1 LQDFDEEQLKEIHMG
16 RLIQVLSHQMK
27 RKSCVNSMINDDG
40 LTTMQKHVL
49 KFLLLETLH
58 KVVYQ
63 KDIEEE
69 FQIRKSTATGML
81 QLLEKNGFIVRESEK
96 KDARLKR
103 IIPTKKAEALR
114 PSILAHIRQ
123 SETQLTTDISEAD
136 VLTCKKV
143 LYQMLYNV
151 SEHKE
156 VKKMNKKLLQSVR
169 EYKKQSIITPLL
181 VTLEVLMEVLIPLEM
196 AKIIDIGIAEG
207 NLGYIIQRGLILVIM
222 AMMSLFF
229 GVQAGNFA
237 AIAGAG
243 YAKNLR
249 HDIYYKVQDFSFKNI
264 DHFSTSGLVTRMTTD
279 ITNIQ
284 MAYMMSI
291 RLLARA
297 PIMIVLSWIMTLTLS
312 KKAALLFLIVIP
324 VLGGTL
330 LFIAKKAHP
339 HFIKVFDEYDDL
351 NNSVQ
356 ENVNAA
362 RVVKAFVREDY
373 EIDKFHGVSKYVYQL
388 FTTAEK
394 IVAWNSPVMQFVMY
408 AVIMILVYIG
418 GKGIVTKTMETGAL
432 TSIIVYALQII
443 GSLMMVTFVFVMIM
457 IAGASTD
464 RITEVLDEIP
474 EMIDPADAVTSVA
487 DGDIV
492 FDHVSF
498 SYAGEGGNLS
508 LKDVNLHIK
517 SGQTVGIIGG
527 TGSAKST
534 LVQLIPRLYD
544 VTEGSVKVSGIDV
557 RKYNLE
563 SLRDQVSMVLQKNV
577 LFSGTIYDNIRWGN
591 ENATDEEVQNV
602 CKLAQADGFVREF
615 PDGYNTQIVQGGN
628 NVSGG
633 QKQRLCI
640 ARALLKKPKILILD
654 DSTSAV
660 DTKTDAL
667 IRKAFR
673 EEIPN
678 TTKII
683 IAQRV
688 SSIEDADQI
697 IVLENGEISGIGT
710 SEELLKTNAIYREVY
725 VSQVKGGEDHE

>member
-1 LQDFDEEQLKEIHMG
+1 
-16 RLIQVLSHQMK
+16 
-27 RKSCVNSMINDDG
+27 
-40 LTTMQKHVL
+40 
-49 KFLLLETLH
+49 
-58 KVVYQ
+58 
-63 KDIEEE
+63 
-69 FQIRKSTATGML
+69 
-81 QLLEKNGFIVRESEK
+81 
-96 KDARLKR
+96 
-103 IIPTKKAEALR
+103 
-114 PSILAHIRQ
+114 
-123 SETQLTTDISEAD
+123 
-136 VLTCKKV
+136 
-143 LYQMLYNV
+143 
-151 SEHKE
+151 
-156 VKKMNKKLLQSVR
+156 MNKKLLQSVR
-169 EYKKQSIITPLL
+169 EYKKQSIIAPLL

-297 PIMIVLSWIMTLTLS
+297 PIMIILSWVMTLTLS
-312 KKAALLFLIVIP
+312 RKAALLFLIVIP

-339 HFIKVFDEYDDL
+339 HFIKVFDEYDEL

-373 EIDKFHGVSKYVYQL
+373 EIGKFHGVSKYVYQL

-408 AVIMILVYIG
+408 AVIMILIYIG
-418 GKGIVTKTMETGAL
+418 GKGIVTGTMETGAL

-443 GSLMMVTFVFVMIM
+443 GSLMMVTSVFVMIM

-464 RITEVLDEIP
+464 RITEVLNEIP
-474 EMIDPADAVTSVA
+474 EMRDPADAVTSVT
-487 DGDIV
+487 DGDII

-688 SSIEDADQI
+688 SSIEDADLI